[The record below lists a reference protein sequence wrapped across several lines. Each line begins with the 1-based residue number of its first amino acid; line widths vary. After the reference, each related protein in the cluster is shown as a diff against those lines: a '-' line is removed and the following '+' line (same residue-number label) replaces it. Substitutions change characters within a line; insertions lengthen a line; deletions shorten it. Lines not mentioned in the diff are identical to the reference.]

1 MLALLSGNIGQC
13 NFITLFL
20 LSAVA
25 CDSMKQV
32 VMYAEIITDIHRFFS
47 LDCIF
52 LMYAEADDNGK
63 MYADFVYADSTH

>member
-1 MLALLSGNIGQC
+1 
-13 NFITLFL
+13 
-20 LSAVA
+20 
-25 CDSMKQV
+25 MKQV